1 MKRNKIIKV
10 LSFATVAILL
20 LTMFALPI
28 SAEETAVQSPQ
39 ILINP
44 DFNPNTLLRAIINMI
59 IGFIILVA
67 AVAGGWNI
75 VDGQREND
83 TKQRNG
89 GIITIVVA
97 FFVGALI
104 LIVVNAVLL

>member
-10 LSFATVAILL
+10 LSFAAVAILL

-28 SAEETAVQSPQ
+28 SAEETVQSPQ

-44 DFNPNTLLRAIINMI
+44 DFNPNALLRTIINTI
-59 IGFIILVA
+59 IAFIIIAA
-67 AVAGGWNI
+67 AVMGGWNI
-75 VDGQREND
+75 VDGQRDND
-83 TKQRNG
+83 PKQKSAG
-89 GIITIVVA
+89 VITILVA

-104 LIVVNAVLL
+104 LIVVNAIIL